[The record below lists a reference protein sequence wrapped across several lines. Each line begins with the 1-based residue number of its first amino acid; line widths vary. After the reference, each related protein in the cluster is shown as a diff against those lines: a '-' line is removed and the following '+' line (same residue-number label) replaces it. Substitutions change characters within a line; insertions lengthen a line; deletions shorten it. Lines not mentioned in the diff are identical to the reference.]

1 MEPHD
6 LNRVFDRLAPTAD
19 QEQAVLDRLLQTE
32 RKGKP
37 MKKLKKLTVIGIA
50 AALMVISCAAAVVT
64 GIDQRIL
71 GYFHIVSEQ
80 EPLMS
85 PTAVR
90 VEKSHTYENGWTV
103 DIQQA
108 VSDRYSMAVLID
120 VIAPEGMRLDGEESY
135 LKVQPDRKPGGTGYG
150 SYYLTQGSGH
160 LEDEAPN
167 RVSYLFR
174 LNFDSEK
181 ADLIGSTWKLT
192 PESFLCVE
200 EDGTSHEIELGGW
213 TCAVSL
219 SSQDPGILYE
229 VGQPIS
235 LGGYE
240 VTLDQL
246 YLSPISF
253 AFRFKNI
260 PSSLWDGEFG
270 LVSEDW
276 EGQIVLHM
284 DSGETVEME
293 RLPLMGGLT
302 NPDPEDP
309 DAAYGHYQFRPE
321 RIIDPAE
328 ITAVTI
334 CGQNYELK

>member
-1 MEPHD
+1 MERRD
-6 LNRVFDRLAPTAD
+6 LNRMFDALAPTAE
-19 QEQAVLDRLLQTE
+19 QEQAVLDRLLRTE
-32 RKGKP
+32 RKGRP
-37 MKKLKKLTVIGIA
+37 MRKLKKLTVLGIA

-64 GIDQRIL
+64 GLDQRL
-71 GYFHIVSEQ
+71 LDYFGANQEQ
-80 EPLMS
+80 EPLMA

-103 DIQQA
+103 DIRQA
-108 VSDRYSMAVLID
+108 MSDRYSMAVLID
-120 VIAPEGMRLDGEESY
+120 VTAPEGTKLNGEGAY
-135 LKVQPDRKPGGTGYG
+135 LKVQPSRKDGGYG
-150 SYYLTQGSGH
+150 YGCYDLMDET
-160 LEDEAPN
+160 LPEDQA
-167 RVSYLFR
+167 SYLFI
-174 LNFDSEK
+174 LNYDDSRS
-181 ADLIGSTWKLT
+181 DLIGSVWELT
-192 PESFLCVE
+192 PESIYME
-200 EDGTSHEIELGGW
+200 ENGTEHEVALSGW

-219 SSQDPGILYE
+219 SEQDPGILYE
-229 VGQPIS
+229 VGQPVS
-235 LGGYE
+235 LGGHE
-240 VTLDQL
+240 ATLDQL

-253 AFRFKNI
+253 AFRLRHI
-260 PSSLWDGEFG
+260 LSQLWDGELG

-334 CGQNYELK
+334 CGQTYELK